1 MNNFE
6 FGRAVKICG
15 KEYHITSD
23 MKSVTTAMTET
34 SMKLNELSSSDLSDD
49 EITKLITQ
57 HYRHAIDATLGEGS
71 FDQIF
76 EGRVINYTDLFE
88 LIRFITRE
96 IEIWREEQKQNA
108 PRKKIE
114 SLQGRKVSQ
123 IPKKKSGHRKK

>member
-23 MKSVTTAMTET
+23 MKIITAAMTEA
-34 SMKLNELSSSDLSDD
+34 SRKLNELSSSNLPDD
-49 EITKLITQ
+49 EITKLITE

-76 EGRVINYTDLFE
+76 EGRVVNYTDLFD
-88 LIRFITRE
+88 LIRFVTKE
-96 IEIWREEQKQNA
+96 IEIWRKEQNA
-108 PRKKIE
+108 RRKEIE
-114 SLQGRKVSQ
+114 SLQGRKVSR
-123 IPKKKSGHRKK
+123 IPKKKSGRRK